1 MIGFCHGGNVP
12 AGHDDTDN
20 DNVFVMVTV
29 QRIRIRCILD
39 FGGHCSSP
47 DLGLPKFQRSQLG
60 HR

>member
-1 MIGFCHGGNVP
+1 MVGFCHGGNVP
-12 AGHDDTDN
+12 VGHDDDDN

-47 DLGLPKFQRSQLG
+47 DLG
-60 HR
+60 